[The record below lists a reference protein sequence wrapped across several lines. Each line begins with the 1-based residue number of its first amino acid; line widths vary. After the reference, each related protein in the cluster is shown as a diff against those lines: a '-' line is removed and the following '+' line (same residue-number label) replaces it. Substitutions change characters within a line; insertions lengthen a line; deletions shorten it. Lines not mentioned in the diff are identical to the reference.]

1 VLAAGGFR
9 DDLGVLGV
17 RRDDPPLS
25 CVRGDSLKHRM
36 MTEAPRRRWMSV
48 LALATPD
55 EIDAVWRELGDPPA
69 YARVRGPEV
78 GLVMVRARAGG
89 TGLRFNIG
97 ETTVTR
103 CAVQLVGGA
112 LGQAWV
118 CGRDVRHAERAAVFD
133 ALLQD
138 VGRRGVLEATVI
150 EPLARARDARR
161 RAATT
166 RAEATRVEFFTMVR
180 GED

>member
-1 VLAAGGFR
+1 
-9 DDLGVLGV
+9 
-17 RRDDPPLS
+17 
-25 CVRGDSLKHRM
+25 M
-36 MTEAPRRRWMSV
+36 MTDALRRRWMSV
-48 LALATPD
+48 LALATPE
-55 EIDAVWRELGDPPA
+55 EIEAAWRQVGEPPA
-69 YARVRGPEV
+69 YARLRGPEV

-118 CGRDVRHAERAAVFD
+118 RGRDLRRAERAAVLD

-138 VGRRGVLEATVI
+138 VGRRPALEATVI
-150 EPLARARDARR
+150 EPLARAQEARR
-161 RAATT
+161 REATA
-166 RAEATRVEFFTMVR
+166 RGAATRVDFFTMVR

>member
-1 VLAAGGFR
+1 
-9 DDLGVLGV
+9 
-17 RRDDPPLS
+17 
-25 CVRGDSLKHRM
+25 M
-36 MTEAPRRRWMSV
+36 MTDAPRRRWMSV
-48 LALATPD
+48 LALAAPD

-118 CGRDVRHAERAAVFD
+118 RGRDPRHAERAAVLD
-133 ALLQD
+133 AMLQD
-138 VGRRGVLEATVI
+138 AGRRAVLEATVI
-150 EPLARARDARR
+150 EPLARARQARR
-161 RAATT
+161 DAATERAA
-166 RAEATRVEFFTMVR
+166 ATRVEFFTRVR
-180 GED
+180 GEE

>member
-1 VLAAGGFR
+1 
-9 DDLGVLGV
+9 
-17 RRDDPPLS
+17 
-25 CVRGDSLKHRM
+25 M
-36 MTEAPRRRWMSV
+36 MTDALRRRWMSV

-55 EIDAVWRELGDPPA
+55 EFEAAWGRVGDPPP
-69 YARVRGPEV
+69 YARLRGPEV

-89 TGLRFNIG
+89 TGLRFNVG

-118 CGRDVRHAERAAVFD
+118 RGRDLRHAERAAVLD

-138 VGRRGVLEATVI
+138 DDRRPALEAAVI
-150 EPLARARDARR
+150 EPLERAHEARR
-161 RAATT
+161 RTATARAATT
-166 RAEATRVEFFTMVR
+166 RVDFFTMVR

>member
-1 VLAAGGFR
+1 
-9 DDLGVLGV
+9 
-17 RRDDPPLS
+17 
-25 CVRGDSLKHRM
+25 
-36 MTEAPRRRWMSV
+36 MTDAPRRRWMSV

-55 EIDAVWRELGDPPA
+55 EIEAAWRELGEPPA

-89 TGLRFNIG
+89 TGLRFNVG

-118 CGRDVRHAERAAVFD
+118 RGRDLRHAERAAVFD

-138 VGRRGVLEATVI
+138 GDRGATLHATVI
-150 EPLARARDARR
+150 EPLARARVARR
-161 RAATT
+161 HAATT

>member
-1 VLAAGGFR
+1 
-9 DDLGVLGV
+9 
-17 RRDDPPLS
+17 
-25 CVRGDSLKHRM
+25 
-36 MTEAPRRRWMSV
+36 MTDAPRRRWMSV

-55 EIDAVWRELGDPPA
+55 EMDTAWRELGDPPA

-138 VGRRGVLEATVI
+138 VGQRGALEATVI